1 MAINQVLD
9 TRIIL
14 RNDSSAAWLQ
24 NSDQILLKG
33 EIGIEFN
40 PSVTDSNNVKTDY
53 TVKIKI
59 GDGISTW
66 AELPYFNNTEY
77 NEQVFATINGKLDLL
92 GLAAAEVGASLVKAE
107 DGSITWTKVT
117 NSESPELI
125 ESVET
130 LTQLILGT
138 DEQVGLVDRVSTVE
152 TGIIA
157 QIEKNEQQDTII
169 NNLITEL
176 NNKVNKND
184 VYLKHEI
191 DDMISSAIVDSDH
204 LKRVL
209 SSDDEIADFILNPAR
224 AARNTIYMVKNIGI
238 LNDSYSEYMRFD
250 LDDGTIVFEQIGDT
264 SIDLTPY
271 AKFEFVNS
279 ELLKK
284 VDKLVDENGESYRL
298 ISPTEAKKL
307 ESIEENAEA
316 NLIEAI
322 RLENDTENLLII
334 DKIVTIPAATQEK
347 LGLVKLSAEITTDD
361 EGGLMVDS
369 LNVSKL
375 STEGINL
382 ILDGGSATI

>member
-1 MAINQVLD
+1 
-9 TRIIL
+9 
-14 RNDSSAAWLQ
+14 
-24 NSDQILLKG
+24 
-33 EIGIEFN
+33 
-40 PSVTDSNNVKTDY
+40 
-53 TVKIKI
+53 
-59 GDGISTW
+59 
-66 AELPYFNNTEY
+66 
-77 NEQVFATINGKLDLL
+77 
-92 GLAAAEVGASLVKAE
+92 
-107 DGSITWTKVT
+107 VT

-138 DEQVGLVDRVSTVE
+138 DEQVGLVDRVSTAE

-176 NNKVNKND
+176 NSKVNKND

-204 LKRVL
+204 LKRVI

-271 AKFEFVNS
+271 TKFEFVNS

-284 VDKLVDENGESYRL
+284 VDKLVDENGEPYRL
-298 ISPTEAKKL
+298 ISPAEARKL
-307 ESIEENAEA
+307 ESIEENAKA

-347 LGLVKLSAEITTDD
+347 LGLVKLSTEITTDN
-361 EGGLMVDS
+361 EGGLRVDS

-375 STEGINL
+375 STEGVNL